1 MLVFVCFFRS
11 TKRNAIHVFHC
22 FPVVVTAQF
31 IFFIY
36 PVIRNQAIAVTFV
49 TQPFQ
54 FNFTTTALSQLTI
67 FRLHSVSSTSFCPI
81 FLYSFHPLCVSS
93 EGENAGL
100 LSSKPMGGVGVGLD
114 SHFGRSHL
122 ADPCLWRVLA
132 HLIPWVTFVNK
143 VDI

>member
-1 MLVFVCFFRS
+1 MLVLFVFSGAQRGMPSMFFIAFQLWLLHS
-11 TKRNAIHVFHC
+11 LS
-22 FPVVVTAQF
+22 
-31 IFFIY
+31 FFIY

-54 FNFTTTALSQLTI
+54 FNFTTTALSRLTI

-100 LSSKPMGGVGVGLD
+100 LSSKPAGGVGVGVH
-114 SHFGRSHL
+114 SHFGRPHL